1 MAHEDSQLI
10 LITFRDGTSD
20 DATLAAVEQ
29 IRAITKEQCLIGGMS
44 AMVLDTKMLFNN
56 ETVLYVLIAVGLSLL
71 ILMLCLDSYLVPFL
85 MLGSIGIALLFNMG
99 TNVFLG
105 EISYITKAIS
115 AVLQLGVTMDF
126 SIFLYHK
133 YEAAKKQ
140 EKDRLSAMS

>member
-1 MAHEDSQLI
+1 MLSLADLTGTAFPVEFLPSELREKLAHEDSQLI

-71 ILMLCLDSYLVPFL
+71 ILML
-85 MLGSIGIALLFNMG
+85 
-99 TNVFLG
+99 
-105 EISYITKAIS
+105 
-115 AVLQLGVTMDF
+115 
-126 SIFLYHK
+126 
-133 YEAAKKQ
+133 
-140 EKDRLSAMS
+140 